1 MRPVIDYIQNLL
13 KSFGWWK
20 AYENSEFL
28 LQQKVKV
35 IFIVCL
41 AILFIFPLV
50 LIYSVFITGIR
61 SPGIL
66 IPEIGGLFIV
76 LLALVLIIKGRFSV
90 ASHLIMISCLSAAW
104 IVMFLDDT
112 GLLTKLDTIVF
123 VLALLTM
130 TPIIVDKWRW
140 PISAYFLV
148 NLAILAIFVL
158 FFFKRGLF
166 PTENAAMEYW
176 MDNTVAI
183 FFIGITSYQVFSI
196 NRKALKQARQ
206 DILERQHAEA
216 VTENT
221 KMFLERS
228 LASIPNGVLLMDERL
243 RFSYANPVL
252 LDWLGRTEID
262 VIGKTFDDIGAVVLS
277 KISRQ
282 RITRNTIDQVR
293 KGAVVSGV
301 EIGLLDPLGK
311 IRPVS
316 FSAAGVRDKEGKII
330 GGVMIL
336 VDLTEQKQLETRLRQ
351 SQKMEAIG
359 TLAGGIAHDFNNILS
374 AIMGNTELLQYQ
386 KAGDETVMKKL
397 DNIYAASQ
405 RARDLVGQI
414 LLFSRKSEQETR
426 PVALSAIIAETV
438 KLLKASL
445 PSTIE
450 IRQEITDES
459 IQVMGDPT
467 QIHQIL
473 MNLCTNALH
482 AMMHEEGVLGI
493 GLSALH
499 IEPEQAPEPDV
510 PFLAP
515 GAWVRLTVSDTG
527 HGMPPDVLDRIF
539 EPYFSTK
546 EKGVGTGLGL
556 AVVHG
561 IVQSY
566 GGVVDVASAAGEG
579 TRFSV
584 YLPRLN
590 HFIEEP
596 GMEAE
601 PLPLGGNERILLVDD
616 EAMLVDFGEDALK
629 SLGYQ
634 VMAVTRSET
643 ALEIF
648 KDRPEVFDLV
658 ITDMTMPKM
667 TGEVLATEILKIRPD
682 MPIVLCT
689 GFSERITRE
698 KAISLGIRE
707 FLMKPFDL
715 KQLAETVHRILSGPA
730 D

>member
-1 MRPVIDYIQNLL
+1 MLL
-13 KSFGWWK
+13 K

-35 IFIVCL
+35 VVTVCL
-41 AILFIFPLV
+41 AILFISPLV
-50 LIYSVFITGIR
+50 FIYSVFITGVR
-61 SPGIL
+61 SPEIL
-66 IPEIGGLFIV
+66 LPEAALWIIV
-76 LLALVLIIKGRFSV
+76 LLALVLLIKGRFSV
-90 ASHLIMISCLSAAW
+90 ASHLILISCLSSFW
-104 IVMFLDDT
+104 TVIFLDDT
-112 GLLTKLDTIVF
+112 GLLSKLDTIVF
-123 VLALLTM
+123 VLAILTM

-140 PISAYFLV
+140 SISAYFLV
-148 NLAILAIFVL
+148 NLAILTLFVT
-158 FFFKRGLF
+158 FFFRRRLF
-166 PTENAAMEYW
+166 PTENVAMEYW
-176 MDNTVAI
+176 MDNAVAM
-183 FFIGITSYQVFSI
+183 FFVGITAYQVFSI
-196 NRKALKQARQ
+196 NRKALKKARQ

-216 VTENT
+216 VTEKT

-228 LASIPNGVLLMDERL
+228 LASIPNGVSLMDERL

-252 LDWLGRTEID
+252 LDWLGRTEND
-262 VIGKTFDDIGAVVLS
+262 VLGKTFDNIGALVLS
-277 KISRQ
+277 QTSRR
-282 RITRNTIDQVR
+282 RITRNTIEQIR

-301 EIGLLDPLGK
+301 EIGLLDPFGK

-336 VDLTEQKQLETRLRQ
+336 VDLTEQKQLEIRLRQ

-386 KAGDETVMKKL
+386 QGIDAKSKNKL
-397 DNIYAASQ
+397 NNIYAASQ

-426 PVALSAIIAETV
+426 PVVLSVIIAETV
-438 KLLKASL
+438 RLLKASL

-450 IRQEITDES
+450 IRQDVTDES

-467 QIHQIL
+467 HIHQIL
-473 MNLCTNALH
+473 MNLCTNAHH
-482 AMMHEEGVLGI
+482 AMMHEGGVLEI
-493 GLSALH
+493 GLSAMEIDADH
-499 IEPEQAPEPDV
+499 APEPGD
-510 PFLAP
+510 PFLTP

-527 HGMPPDVLDRIF
+527 HGMAPDVLERIF

-566 GGVVDVASAAGEG
+566 GGVVDVASANGKG

-584 YLPRLN
+584 YLPRLD

-596 GMEAE
+596 GREAE
-601 PLPLGGNERILLVDD
+601 PLPLGNNESILLVDD
-616 EAMLVDFGEDALK
+616 ETMLVDFGEAALNK
-629 SLGYQ
+629 LGYK
-634 VMAVTRSET
+634 VLAVTRSET
-643 ALEIF
+643 ALQIF
-648 KDRPEVFDLV
+648 KDRPEAFDLV

-667 TGEVLATEILKIRPD
+667 TGETLAKEILEIRPD
-682 MPIVLCT
+682 MPIILCT

-698 KAISLGIRE
+698 RALAQGIRE
-707 FLMKPFDL
+707 YLMKPFDL
-715 KQLAETVHRILSGPA
+715 KQLAECVHRVLSGA
-730 D
+730 V